1 MADILQYCREKG
13 WRSSQGDTII
23 DGVQDGVAFRAF
35 LSPFS
40 LLLSVSLPEKQIAR
54 LENRLSAVTPVT
66 IALQERGVLLTP
78 QTPPADGEA
87 FATFLQMCIEKAVTI
102 TDSAYNDKHESG
114 TAEPFGAYLKGVVG
128 AFVGAIVGVIP
139 WMITGFIGW
148 QLWILGGLVGV
159 GAFYGYQLLRGAHR
173 TGFAVG
179 AILVCS
185 LLAVFGCEL
194 LTSTYYNWQLAK
206 DFHENPAYYAMC
218 YTEFGDYYEDLAEN
232 EPTIANALVFSLKW
246 NELQTTLKESL
257 LGLAICGIGVFLLK
271 GRIQEYTHYSGFL
284 RSRRFK

>member
-13 WRSSQGDTII
+13 WRSSQGDTVV

-40 LLLSVSLPEKQIAR
+40 LLLSVSLLEKHMER
-54 LENRLSAVTPVT
+54 LQSRLSAVTPVSV
-66 IALQERGVLLTP
+66 ALQERGVLITP
-78 QTPPADGEA
+78 QTPPVDGEA
-87 FATFLQMCIEKAVTI
+87 FAAFLQACIEKAVNI
-102 TDSAYNDKHESG
+102 TNSAYNDKHESG
-114 TAEPFGAYLKGVVG
+114 TAEPFGAYLKGIVG
-128 AFVGAIVGVIP
+128 AFGGALVGVIP
-139 WMITGFIGW
+139 WLVTGFIGW
-148 QLWILGGLVGV
+148 QFWLLGGLVGV
-159 GAFYGYQLLRGAHR
+159 GSFYGYQFLRGAHR

-206 DFHENPAYYAMC
+206 DFHEDPAYYAMY

-232 EPTIANALVFSLKW
+232 EPTIANALAFSLAW
-246 NELQTTLKESL
+246 SELQGTLRESL
-257 LGLAICGIGVFLLK
+257 LGLAVCGVGVFLLK

>member
-13 WRSSQGDTII
+13 WRSSQNDTVI
-23 DGVQDGVAFRAF
+23 DGVQDGVAFRLV

-40 LLLSVSLPEKQIAR
+40 LLLSVSLPEKHIDR
-54 LENRLSAVTPVT
+54 LESRLSAVAPVSVT
-66 IALQERGVLLTP
+66 LQERGVLITP
-78 QTPPADGEA
+78 QTPPTDGET
-87 FATFLQMCIEKAVTI
+87 FAAFLQACIEKAVNI

-114 TAEPFGAYLKGVVG
+114 TAEPFGAYLKGIIG
-128 AFVGAIVGVIP
+128 AAGGALVGVIP
-139 WMITGFIGW
+139 WLVTGFIGW
-148 QLWILGGLVGV
+148 QFWLLGGLVGV
-159 GAFYGYQLLRGAHR
+159 GSFYGYQFLRGAHR

-206 DFHENPAYYAMC
+206 DFHEDPAYYAM
-218 YTEFGDYYEDLAEN
+218 YYAELGDYYEDLAEN
-232 EPTIANALVFSLKW
+232 EPSLANALAFSLKW
-246 NELQTTLKESL
+246 SELQGTLRESL
-257 LGLAICGIGVFLLK
+257 LGLAICGVGVLLLK